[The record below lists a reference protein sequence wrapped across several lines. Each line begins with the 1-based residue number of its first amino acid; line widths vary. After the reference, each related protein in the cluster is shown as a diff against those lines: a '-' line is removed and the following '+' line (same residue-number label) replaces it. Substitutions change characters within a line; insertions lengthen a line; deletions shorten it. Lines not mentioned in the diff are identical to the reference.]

1 MIFVIEK
8 KLRFKEINNN
18 SLNKI
23 MSLKLIGSMSIIA
36 IVYYYASKTGYE
48 IWKAKLKDFN

>member
-1 MIFVIEK
+1 
-8 KLRFKEINNN
+8 
-18 SLNKI
+18 

-48 IWKAKLKDFN
+48 IWKAKIKDFN